1 MRRKDREV
9 SASSEIFDILA
20 RCQVLRIAM
29 HDEPYP
35 YIVPVSFGMEVIDGK
50 AIVYFH
56 CAQQGMKLDLLRA
69 NPCVCVEGDIFI
81 KVESTPHGITTR
93 YESVIGRG
101 ECRFLTDA
109 DEIVHG
115 LRLITDHYG
124 YTDYPLERCSGIEHL
139 LIGRILLD
147 EITCPTRARPRI
159 RRRRKSDLTIRVR
172 SIHRRSGFISPGG
185 GLLQINCIHE

>member
-81 KVESTPHGITTR
+81 NVESTLHGITTR

-101 ECRFLTDA
+101 ECRLLTDA

-115 LRLITDHYG
+115 LRLIVDHYG

-139 LIGRILLD
+139 LIGRIVLD
-147 EITCPTRARPRI
+147 EITG
-159 RRRRKSDLTIRVR
+159 KHNL
-172 SIHRRSGFISPGG
+172 PGTG
-185 GLLQINCIHE
+185 TPADTAAQKK